1 MDRPKL
7 NYRFHNANRT
17 NEELIKALLSIFI
30 EANRDKVEAALIN
43 ESDNED
49 VPKENEQKDGKVL
62 EKTSFVG
69 EEYV

>member
-7 NYRFHNANRT
+7 NYRFHNSNRT

-30 EANRDKVEAALIN
+30 EVNRDKVEAALIN

-49 VPKENEQKDGKVL
+49 VPKEIEQKSGKFL
-62 EKTSFVG
+62 ETTSFVG
-69 EEYV
+69 EE